1 MKVKRCGITRRKDL
15 ILAVKAGA
23 DALGFIVNI
32 PSSPRNLTL
41 EKAKKLIRETPV
53 FIDTVLVTKSKNIK
67 ELIKIVKNLKPKT
80 LQIYGDNLPILEL
93 KKLDLPII
101 KPVKADEKTVFKE
114 VEKACLFNAVLIDS
128 FSLNKL
134 GGTGI
139 PHDWSLSKKVRD
151 KIYPTPLILA
161 GGLTV
166 NNIQEAIKTVKPYGV
181 DVSSGVEVKPG
192 VKNYKKMVEF
202 IEKAKELK
210 IWS

>member
-1 MKVKRCGITRRKDL
+1 MKVKICGITRRKDL